1 MNIITNVKS
10 LKTKKEYSESNG
22 PPSLKHFVNDR
33 LILIE
38 KQIFKESQTK
48 NDIYLIQ
55 QKASVSS
62 SF

>member
-1 MNIITNVKS
+1 MNIITNVRS
-10 LKTKKEYSESNG
+10 LKTKEEYSRSKG
-22 PPSLKHFVNDR
+22 PPSKKHFVNDR

-38 KQIFKESQTK
+38 KPIFKESQTK
-48 NDIYLIQ
+48 DEIYLIQ